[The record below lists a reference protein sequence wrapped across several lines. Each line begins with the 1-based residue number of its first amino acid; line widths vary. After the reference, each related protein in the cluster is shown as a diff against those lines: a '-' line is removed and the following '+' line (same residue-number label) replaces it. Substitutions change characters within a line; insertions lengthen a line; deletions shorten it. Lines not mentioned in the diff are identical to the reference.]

1 MVIEFDVTLALT
13 GEMSLLSS
21 AQQQRDRKTVVW
33 I

>member
-13 GEMSLLSS
+13 GECLCS
-21 AQQQRDRKTVVW
+21 AQQQPDRKTVVW